1 MKTKALLFIIPVAIG
16 IAFAGCSNSEQVQK
30 MTDLA
35 NKDSLL
41 LVQAN
46 QKDSNISAYMSE
58 MREIQENL
66 DQIKSREKIITV
78 NSSENKQ
85 TTVAEIKELDAWIVA
100 NDKKMNILQGKLK
113 KMTNKNADL
122 QYLVT
127 NLSQQIAFKD
137 TEIAM
142 LQTNLSK
149 ANIDLQTVNESFNDS
164 IVVINAERAQVTEM
178 TAEMNTVYYVC
189 GTVKELKDNGVVN
202 KQGGFI
208 GIGRTAKVNQDIDNS
223 KYTCADL
230 TTLKGISL
238 KGKFKKFITT
248 HPDNSYTITSTTD
261 DKADYVSITNPSAFW
276 GESKYMVVALK

>member
-1 MKTKALLFIIPVAIG
+1 MKTTLFALITMLV
-16 IAFAGCSNSEQVQK
+16 FAGCSNSDQVQK

-35 NKDSLL
+35 NKDSVL

-46 QKDSNISAYMSE
+46 QKDSDISAYISE
-58 MREIQENL
+58 VRGIQENL
-66 DQIKSREKIITV
+66 DRIKEREKIITV
-78 NSSENKQ
+78 NTGENKQ
-85 TTVAEIKELDAWIVA
+85 STVAEIKELDEWIVA

-127 NLSQQIAFKD
+127 NLSQQIAVKD

-142 LQTNLSK
+142 LQTNLGK
-149 ANIDLQTVNESFNDS
+149 ANSDLQTVNANFDDS
-164 IVVINAERAQVTEM
+164 IAVIDAQRAQVSELT
-178 TAEMNTVYYVC
+178 TQMNTVYYVS
-189 GTVKELKDNGVVN
+189 GTVKELKDNGVIN

-208 GIGRTAKVNQDIDNS
+208 GIGRTSKVNPDIDNS

-230 TTLKGISL
+230 TTLKGITL
-238 KGKFKKFITT
+238 NGKFKKFITT
-248 HPDNSYTITSTTD
+248 HPDNSYTITSSD
-261 DKADYVSITNPSAFW
+261 DSKSDFVSITNASAFW